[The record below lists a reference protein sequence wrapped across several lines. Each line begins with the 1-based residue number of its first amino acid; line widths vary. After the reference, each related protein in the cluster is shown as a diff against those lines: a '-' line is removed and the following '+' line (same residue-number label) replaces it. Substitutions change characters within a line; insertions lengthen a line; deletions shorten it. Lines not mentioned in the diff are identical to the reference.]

1 MSADRRDD
9 YVVDDDRSRIDLD
22 VVWEFLSQHAYWAR
36 WRTRDV
42 VERQVREAWRVIG
55 CYDDRSG
62 QQVGFAR
69 AVSDGLAIAYL
80 ADVFVVDEHRGRGL
94 GKLIVQA
101 IVDDGPGAHFRWLLH
116 STTARGLYEQYGFG
130 PPIETLME
138 RPSRDP
144 R

>member
-1 MSADRRDD
+1 MAADPTPN
-9 YVVDDDRSRIDLD
+9 YVVDDDRRRIDLD
-22 VVWEFLSQHAYWAR
+22 VVWEFLSTHAYWAR

-42 VERQVREAWRVIG
+42 VEQQVREAWRVVG
-55 CYDDRSG
+55 CYDRGSG

-101 IVDDGPGAHFRWLLH
+101 IIDDGPGAHIRWLLH
-116 STTARGLYEQYGFG
+116 TTTARGLYEQFGFG

-138 RPSRDP
+138 RPP
-144 R
+144 RAER